1 MPRAAATATFALLL
15 CLAARA
21 GDASGVRWAPSW
33 RAATTEA
40 ADRNVPILLVFV
52 RQDEAGQGL
61 EKSVLTGMEFT
72 AASKKWVTVY
82 CNEDDGQPVK
92 KEGDREFSKLTPGIT
107 VDEHVA
113 AWRELS
119 AKFFKADD
127 APAPAFVWCLP
138 SGEEFGRKEG
148 AMTSREITSKMAE
161 ASKKAGP
168 GLELPAYLDALDRLR
183 AGAEA
188 DASGKMGEAV
198 KEYSAVLKLEK
209 TAGGT
214 AMAKKAREELDKLDQ
229 RGRSALEPARE
240 NIAAE
245 DYPRAK
251 KMLKEIADTYKGLP
265 SGKEAEKLY
274 QEVCEKEKA
283 KEKARIGGDGKR

>member
-1 MPRAAATATFALLL
+1 MPRAAAIATFALVLS
-15 CLAARA
+15 LAARA
-21 GDASGVRWAPSW
+21 GDADGVRWAPSW
-33 RAATTEA
+33 RVAAAEA
-40 ADRNVPILLVFV
+40 ADRNVPILVVFV
-52 RQDEAGQGL
+52 RQDEAGQAI

-92 KEGDREFSKLTPGIT
+92 KEGDKEYSKLTPGIT
-107 VDEHVA
+107 VEEHAA

-138 SGEEFGRKEG
+138 SGEESGRREG
-148 AMTSREITSKMAE
+148 AMTSRELTAKMAE
-161 ASKKAGP
+161 TSKKAGP
-168 GLELPAYLDALDRLR
+168 GLELPAYLDALEHLR

-188 DASGKMGEAV
+188 DSGGKLGEAV
-198 KEYSAVLKLEK
+198 KEYSAVLRLEK
-209 TAGGT
+209 NPAGK
-214 AMAKKAREELDKLDQ
+214 AMVKKAREELDKLDQ
-229 RGRSALEPARE
+229 RGRAAMEPARE
-240 NIAAE
+240 SIAAE

-251 KMLKEIADTYKGLP
+251 KLLKEIVDTYRGLP
-265 SGKEAEKLY
+265 CSKDADKLY

-283 KEKARIGGDGKR
+283 KEKARIGGDGRR

>member
-1 MPRAAATATFALLL
+1 MRRAAATATIALLL

-21 GDASGVRWAPSW
+21 GDPDTVRYVPSW
-33 RAATTEA
+33 RAATSEA
-40 ADRNVPILLVFV
+40 ADRNVPILVVFV
-52 RQDEAGQGL
+52 RQDEAGQGI

-92 KEGDREFSKLTPGIT
+92 KEGDREFSRLTPGIT
-107 VDEHVA
+107 VEEHAA

-138 SGEEFGRKEG
+138 SGEELGRKEG
-148 AMTSREITSKMAE
+148 PMTSRELTARMAE

-168 GLELPAYLDALDRLR
+168 GLDLPAYLDALDHLR
-183 AGAEA
+183 SGAEA
-188 DASGKMGEAV
+188 DSAGKVGDAV

-209 TAGGT
+209 NPGGK

-240 NIAAE
+240 NMAAE
-245 DYPRAK
+245 DYARAK
-251 KMLKEIADTYKGLP
+251 KLLKEIVDTYRGL
-265 SGKEAEKLY
+265 SSAKDAEKLY
-274 QEVCEKEKA
+274 QEACEKEKA
-283 KEKARIGGDGKR
+283 KEKARIGGDGRR